1 MTKQTVPRVTAEIF
15 LGKYAGFYPP
25 AFLDKKSIRGDFMR
39 ETGFKFGSTRL
50 QPQGCN
56 FAKEKIP

>member
-1 MTKQTVPRVTAEIF
+1 MTKQTVLRVTAEIF

-25 AFLDKKSIRGDFMR
+25 TFLDKKCIRGDFVR

-50 QPQGCN
+50 
-56 FAKEKIP
+56 